1 MHVWG
6 RKMESFLNIC
16 ESRRQGRKIISPWR
30 EIEMNSMT
38 EEANAAQKL
47 NDLFVLLLIWENLK
61 FSWKV
66 KSSRGE
72 MAKLLKLKTWKII
85 YIGSVSSEWAYRACR
100 LLYWGILSKW
110 FQVWK
115 SLQIDNLGV
124 RLSGYLYVKTM

>member
-30 EIEMNSMT
+30 EIEMNSMM

-47 NDLFVLLLIWENLK
+47 NELFVLLLIGENLK

-66 KSSRGE
+66 ESSRGE
-72 MAKLLKLKTWKII
+72 MAKLLKPKTWKII
-85 YIGSVSSEWAYRACR
+85 YIGSVSSE
-100 LLYWGILSKW
+100 
-110 FQVWK
+110 
-115 SLQIDNLGV
+115 
-124 RLSGYLYVKTM
+124 

>member
-100 LLYWGILSKW
+100 LLYGGILSKW